1 MITYTAAE
9 MWCLARLLP
18 LMIGEHVPEDDC
30 RWRLY
35 IMFLTIMDYTFSPN
49 TDKDNIEYVRY
60 LIGNHHIRFCELYP
74 HCSIIPKQ
82 HYMIHF
88 PDWMEK

>member
-1 MITYTAAE
+1 

-18 LMIGEHVPEDDC
+18 LMIGELISEDDC
-30 RWRLY
+30 RWTLY
-35 IMFLTIMDYTFSPN
+35 TTFLTIMDYIFSPN
-49 TDKDNIEYVRY
+49 TNEDNIAYLRH
-60 LIGNHHIRFCELYP
+60 LIGNHHTRFRKLYP
-74 HCSIIPKQ
+74 HCSLVPKQ

>member
-1 MITYTAAE
+1 

-18 LMIGEHVPEDDC
+18 LMIGEFIPEDDD
-30 RWRLY
+30 RWSLY
-35 IMFLTIMDYTFSPN
+35 IMFLTIMDYILSPN
-49 TDKDNIEYVRY
+49 INEDNIAYVRH
-60 LIGNHHIRFCELYP
+60 LIKHHHTGFCELYP
-74 HCSIIPKQ
+74 HCSLIPKQ